1 MFMRKMI
8 TLIAAAALVAS
19 PFAFA
24 EETTGNPNDVLQT
37 VPGQETAGPTIAE
50 NAAPVA
56 PANAD
61 AGDSPTS
68 GSDAAAEAKTAPM
81 TATKHKHHAKKHHKH
96 HHHKS
101 SSAPSS
107 DSHMSK
113 EEPTS
118 GSGTDMSAPAAAPTG
133 Q

>member
-1 MFMRKMI
+1 MRKMI

-37 VPGQETAGPTIAE
+37 VPGQETAGPTIAD
-50 NAAPVA
+50 NTAPAAPDA
-56 PANAD
+56 AT
-61 AGDSPTS
+61 AGDATPS
-68 GSDAAAEAKTAPM
+68 GNDAAAEGKKPT
-81 TATKHKHHAKKHHKH
+81 TTHKKHHVKKHHKH
-96 HHHKS
+96 HHHKT

-107 DSHMSK
+107 DTHTSK

>member
-37 VPGQETAGPTIAE
+37 VPGQEMAGPTIADS
-50 NAAPVA
+50 A
-56 PANAD
+56 PAAATPNAD

-68 GSDAAAEAKTAPM
+68 GSEAAAEGKSAPA

>member
-1 MFMRKMI
+1 MRKMI

-24 EETTGNPNDVLQT
+24 EDATNNPNDVMQT
-37 VPGQETAGPTIAE
+37 VPGQQ
-50 NAAPVA
+50 V
-56 PANAD
+56 AD
-61 AGDSPTS
+61 AGTTTTTTTA
-68 GSDAAAEAKTAPM
+68 DATPAAEPSAEPAAEPAKPVH
-81 TATKHKHHAKKHHKH
+81 HKHHKKHHHKH
-96 HHHKS
+96 HHKTS
-101 SSAPSS
+101 EAPSS

-113 EEPTS
+113 EEPTT